1 MSSLL
6 SLVLLAPKL
15 FLTIFVIL
23 VISAVGFG
31 VLLLLMW
38 IVITIVGFL
47 VKKPD
52 FPGGEQL
59 WGWLRAPR

>member
-1 MSSLL
+1 MSDLL
-6 SLVLLAPKL
+6 SLVLLALKL

-23 VISAVGFG
+23 AISAVGFG

-47 VKKPD
+47 VKK
-52 FPGGEQL
+52 
-59 WGWLRAPR
+59 